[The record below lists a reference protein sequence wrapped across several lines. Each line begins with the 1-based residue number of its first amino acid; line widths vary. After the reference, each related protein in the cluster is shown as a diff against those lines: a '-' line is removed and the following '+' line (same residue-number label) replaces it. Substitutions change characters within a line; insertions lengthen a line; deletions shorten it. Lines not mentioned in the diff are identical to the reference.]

1 MVGVNDGFEDGERVN
16 LVGPIVGIF
25 DVGEAVKL
33 GDVDPSVGV
42 DGLTL
47 GTSSS
52 TSCWML
58 EGTDDLLLTEGICE
72 GCTEGMVEGEDE
84 GRSVDVGVVDRLEEL
99 DGLEERGPDDG
110 RDDGACDE
118 FSGALLGV
126 VGMSVTSFSP
136 IVGSTTPFPLDEV
149 GRIVGI

>member
-1 MVGVNDGFEDGERVN
+1 MVGVNDGFGDGERVN

-52 TSCWML
+52 CWMM
-58 EGTDDLLLTEGICE
+58 EGTGDLLLTDGTTDEVP
-72 GCTEGMVEGEDE
+72 TEGLSIFEG
-84 GRSVDVGVVDRLEEL
+84 
-99 DGLEERGPDDG
+99 
-110 RDDGACDE
+110 
-118 FSGALLGV
+118 F
-126 VGMSVTSFSP
+126 
-136 IVGSTTPFPLDEV
+136 IV
-149 GRIVGI
+149 

>member
-52 TSCWML
+52 SFCWMM
-58 EGTDDLLLTEGICE
+58 EGTDDLLLTDGTTDEVP
-72 GCTEGMVEGEDE
+72 TEGLSRFEG
-84 GRSVDVGVVDRLEEL
+84 
-99 DGLEERGPDDG
+99 
-110 RDDGACDE
+110 
-118 FSGALLGV
+118 F
-126 VGMSVTSFSP
+126 
-136 IVGSTTPFPLDEV
+136 IV
-149 GRIVGI
+149 

>member
-1 MVGVNDGFEDGERVN
+1 MDGVNDGFEDGERVN
-16 LVGPIVGIF
+16 LVGPIVVF

-47 GTSSS
+47 GTSPS
-52 TSCWML
+52 SCWMV
-58 EGTDDLLLTEGICE
+58 EGTDDLLLTKGICE

-84 GRSVDVGVVDRLEEL
+84 ARSVDVGVVDRLKEL
-99 DGLEERGPDDG
+99 DGLEELGPDNR
-110 RDDGACDE
+110 RDDGPCDE
-118 FSGALLGV
+118 FSGASLGV
-126 VGMSVTSFSP
+126 VGMTVTSFSP
-136 IVGSTTPFPLDEV
+136 IVGPTTPFPLDEA